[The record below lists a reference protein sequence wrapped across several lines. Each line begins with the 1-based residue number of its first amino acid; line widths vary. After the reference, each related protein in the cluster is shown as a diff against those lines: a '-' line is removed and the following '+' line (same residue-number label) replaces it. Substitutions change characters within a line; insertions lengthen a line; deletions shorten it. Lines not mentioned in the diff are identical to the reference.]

1 MPHSTR
7 TQALS
12 LIFVAGAAVAPF
24 AIALGACGIFGGGK
38 PAESTPAAKAAEGE
52 EAGAAES
59 ASAAEATPAP
69 AASGEKAE
77 KPAEA
82 APPPSAPSST
92 KATTK
97 TEPAWAT
104 CHEKFK
110 AKGNPSAD
118 VAALAKGCAKASKM
132 KLIGKTLTGKQSDAG
147 PPQSYPLKADAN
159 HCYRVFAQAQESIK
173 NLDVAIKDSAG
184 NIVAQDG
191 SSSPTAIVLSDGAVC
206 FTAKDAATVVVSVGS
221 GSGKYAVQIWGGAN

>member
-12 LIFVAGAAVAPF
+12 LLFVAGAAVAPF

-38 PAESTPAAKAAEGE
+38 PAESAPAASSSSAEGE

-59 ASAAEATPAP
+59 ASAAEKTPAP
-69 AASGEKAE
+69 AAEKTE

-82 APPPSAPSST
+82 TPPPSTPSST

-97 TEPAWAT
+97 NEPAWAT

-159 HCYRVFAQAQESIK
+159 HCYRVFAQGQESIK
-173 NLDVAIKDSAG
+173 NLDVAIKDSSG

-191 SSSPTAIVLSDGAVC
+191 SSSPTAIVLADGAVC
-206 FTAKDAATVVVSVGS
+206 FNAKDAATVVVSVGS
-221 GSGKYAVQIWGGAN
+221 GSGKYAVQIWGN